1 MIEYNSQEKQDSL
14 SHVRFADEELIK
26 TQVLQGEAAQT
37 IIQGKN
43 CSVYK
48 MENETGEG
56 VITRYPVFPGIEL
69 LYDDIHMSCGVAHRE
84 DPRADLLEIN
94 HCRLGRFECE
104 FSDGSAVYLGEGDL
118 AVNVMTNRTRETWF
132 PLSHYH
138 GITIAVDIPVADRV
152 LRQVSEALGEGMYC
166 DLFAM
171 RDRLCARNSCF
182 IMRATESIQH
192 IFSELYHAPENL
204 RAGYF
209 KLKVME
215 LFLFLGSPEITT
227 RGEERPYVD
236 RTQVEQIKSVRQY
249 LVEHLDRRITLQ
261 MLSQTFS
268 FPLTSMKKCFKEVYG
283 TTINAY
289 LQAYRMHTAAGLL
302 RETKL
307 DVTEIAG
314 RVGYQNASKFSEV
327 FRQHTGHTPTEY
339 RKTFCLIGADSVL
352 REW

>member
-1 MIEYNSQEKQDSL
+1 M
-14 SHVRFADEELIK
+14 
-26 TQVLQGEAAQT
+26 
-37 IIQGKN
+37 
-43 CSVYK
+43 
-48 MENETGEG
+48 
-56 VITRYPVFPGIEL
+56 
-69 LYDDIHMSCGVAHRE
+69 
-84 DPRADLLEIN
+84 
-94 HCRLGRFECE
+94 
-104 FSDGSAVYLGEGDL
+104 
-118 AVNVMTNRTRETWF
+118 
-132 PLSHYH
+132 
-138 GITIAVDIPVADRV
+138 ADRV
-152 LRQVSEALGEGMYC
+152 LRQVSEALGEGLYC

-171 RDRLCARNSCF
+171 RDRLCACDSCF

-192 IFSELYHAPENL
+192 IFSELYHAPEDL

-215 LFLFLGSPEITT
+215 LFLFLGSPEITA

-236 RTQVEQIKSVRQY
+236 RAQVEQIKSVRQY

-314 RVGYQNASKFSEV
+314 KVGYQNASKFSEV
-327 FRQHTGHTPTEY
+327 FRQYTGHTPTEY

>member
-1 MIEYNSQEKQDSL
+1 
-14 SHVRFADEELIK
+14 
-26 TQVLQGEAAQT
+26 
-37 IIQGKN
+37 
-43 CSVYK
+43 
-48 MENETGEG
+48 
-56 VITRYPVFPGIEL
+56 
-69 LYDDIHMSCGVAHRE
+69 
-84 DPRADLLEIN
+84 
-94 HCRLGRFECE
+94 
-104 FSDGSAVYLGEGDL
+104 
-118 AVNVMTNRTRETWF
+118 MTNRTRETWF

-152 LRQVSEALGEGMYC
+152 LRQASEALGEGLYC

-215 LFLFLGSPEITT
+215 LFLFLGSPEITA

-261 MLSQTFS
+261 ELSQTFS

-289 LQAYRMHTAAGLL
+289 LQALPYAHSGGASAGNEAGCDGD
-302 RETKL
+302 RRQGGGTRTPVSFPRCSGSTQGTPQRSTEKL
-307 DVTEIAG
+307 
-314 RVGYQNASKFSEV
+314 F
-327 FRQHTGHTPTEY
+327 
-339 RKTFCLIGADSVL
+339 VL
-352 REW
+352 

>member
-1 MIEYNSQEKQDSL
+1 MAMHKSLFDLSIEETTSTEMPHTVKFS
-14 SHVRFADEELIK
+14 
-26 TQVLQGEAAQT
+26 
-37 IIQGKN
+37 
-43 CSVYK
+43 
-48 MENETGEG
+48 NETGTGSMIICPLFLGAELYYNDMHLAFFEEATAPMRN
-56 VITRYPVFPGIEL
+56 VI
-69 LYDDIHMSCGVAHRE
+69 
-84 DPRADLLEIN
+84 EIN
-94 HCRLGRFECE
+94 HCRVGRYECS
-104 FSDGSAVYLGEGDL
+104 FGANSCCYLAAGDFAVC
-118 AVNVMTNRTRETWF
+118 AAARKKSSSCF
-132 PLSHYH
+132 PLRHYH

-152 LRQVSEALGEGMYC
+152 LRQASEALGEGLYC

-215 LFLFLGSPEITT
+215 LFLFLGSPEITA

-261 MLSQTFS
+261 ELSQTFS

-289 LQAYRMHTAAGLL
+289 LQSYRIHTAAGLL

-314 RVGYQNASKFSEV
+314 KVGYQNASKFSEV
-327 FRQHTGHTPTEY
+327 FRQYTGHTPTEY

>member
-1 MIEYNSQEKQDSL
+1 M
-14 SHVRFADEELIK
+14 
-26 TQVLQGEAAQT
+26 
-37 IIQGKN
+37 
-43 CSVYK
+43 
-48 MENETGEG
+48 
-56 VITRYPVFPGIEL
+56 
-69 LYDDIHMSCGVAHRE
+69 
-84 DPRADLLEIN
+84 
-94 HCRLGRFECE
+94 
-104 FSDGSAVYLGEGDL
+104 
-118 AVNVMTNRTRETWF
+118 AVNVMTNQTREPWF

-152 LRQVSEALGEGMYC
+152 LRQASEALGEGLYC

-215 LFLFLGSPEITT
+215 LFLFLGSPEITA

-261 MLSQTFS
+261 ELSQTFS

-289 LQAYRMHTAAGLL
+289 LQSYRIHTAAGLL

-314 RVGYQNASKFSEV
+314 KVGYQNASKFSEV
-327 FRQHTGHTPTEY
+327 FRQYTGHTPTEY
-339 RKTFCLIGADSVL
+339 RKPFCLIGADSVL

>member
-1 MIEYNSQEKQDSL
+1 
-14 SHVRFADEELIK
+14 
-26 TQVLQGEAAQT
+26 
-37 IIQGKN
+37 
-43 CSVYK
+43 

-152 LRQVSEALGEGMYC
+152 LRQTSEALGEGLYC

-215 LFLFLGSPEITT
+215 LFLFLGSPEITA

-249 LVEHLDRRITLQ
+249 LVEHLDRRIT
-261 MLSQTFS
+261 
-268 FPLTSMKKCFKEVYG
+268 FPPRIAEAFLTADGCSARIAQG
-283 TTINAY
+283 TADPNRSYNIGKTALGRSSVCIVPERSSAS
-289 LQAYRMHTAAGLL
+289 AYR
-302 RETKL
+302 
-307 DVTEIAG
+307 
-314 RVGYQNASKFSEV
+314 F
-327 FRQHTGHTPTEY
+327 P
-339 RKTFCLIGADSVL
+339 
-352 REW
+352 

>member
-1 MIEYNSQEKQDSL
+1 M
-14 SHVRFADEELIK
+14 
-26 TQVLQGEAAQT
+26 
-37 IIQGKN
+37 
-43 CSVYK
+43 
-48 MENETGEG
+48 
-56 VITRYPVFPGIEL
+56 
-69 LYDDIHMSCGVAHRE
+69 
-84 DPRADLLEIN
+84 
-94 HCRLGRFECE
+94 
-104 FSDGSAVYLGEGDL
+104 
-118 AVNVMTNRTRETWF
+118 
-132 PLSHYH
+132 
-138 GITIAVDIPVADRV
+138 
-152 LRQVSEALGEGMYC
+152 LRQASEALGEGLYC

-215 LFLFLGSPEITT
+215 LFLFLGSPEITA

-261 MLSQTFS
+261 ELSQTFS

-289 LQAYRMHTAAGLL
+289 LQSYRIHTAAGLL

-314 RVGYQNASKFSEV
+314 KVGYQNASKFSEV
-327 FRQHTGHTPTEY
+327 FRQYTGHTPTEY
-339 RKTFCLIGADSVL
+339 RKPFCLIGADSVL

>member
-1 MIEYNSQEKQDSL
+1 MEYSQEKRAGL
-14 SHVRFADEELIK
+14 NHVRFADEELIK

-37 IIQGKN
+37 IIQGEN

-152 LRQVSEALGEGMYC
+152 LRQVSEALGEGLYC

-215 LFLFLGSPEITT
+215 LFLFLGSPEITA

-236 RTQVEQIKSVRQY
+236 RTQVE
-249 LVEHLDRRITLQ
+249 
-261 MLSQTFS
+261 
-268 FPLTSMKKCFKEVYG
+268 
-283 TTINAY
+283 
-289 LQAYRMHTAAGLL
+289 
-302 RETKL
+302 
-307 DVTEIAG
+307 
-314 RVGYQNASKFSEV
+314 
-327 FRQHTGHTPTEY
+327 
-339 RKTFCLIGADSVL
+339 
-352 REW
+352 